1 MKKIEHWL
9 LITWMVI
16 TAPTF
21 AQEQEAKQINFISQ
35 IGCEVQFDLDYIL
48 TILVNSEEIS
58 DSLFKIDGD
67 KTLDSLK
74 ADDERLFI
82 SPDYGLTIIS
92 FTIDENYT
100 IASLVMRDDF
110 VWYYCEEE
118 ENLCVDPFLYFVG
131 DDGSIYRFF
140 IFEFNPNSLHNSV
153 CYRTDGSILIDDT
166 FNGRSLELF
175 EDEDGSFRGKLSYPT
190 YPTEKVIFHLLDE
203 DRQNQI
209 LLNYLFNGFDDVD

>member
-1 MKKIEHWL
+1 MGAA
-9 LITWMVI
+9 
-16 TAPTF
+16 TATAF
-21 AQEQEAKQINFISQ
+21 AQEYVEDSGRIKFVSE
-35 IGCEVQFDLDYIL
+35 IGCEVEFDMDFIMSIL
-48 TILVNSEEIS
+48 ANSEEVS
-58 DSLFKIDGD
+58 DLLLKIDED
-67 KTLDSLK
+67 TTLDSLK

-175 EDEDGSFRGKLSYPT
+175 ENEDGSFRGKLR
-190 YPTEKVIFHLLDE
+190 YPTEKVVFYLLDG
-203 DRQNQI
+203 DRQNEI
-209 LLNYLFNGFDDVD
+209 LLNYLFNGFDDVV